1 MTPPADLLTRLI
13 VLYWR
18 GGVTQA
24 KAASLVGIRRNE
36 FVELAELRKC
46 ALIIHAAS
54 WRYFLQAFNDCF
66 PECDRRTLYRPVP
79 ASGTSR
85 KYTDGELL
93 APPNRD
99 RKTRPTK

>member
-13 VLYWR
+13 VLYWH

-24 KAASLVGIRRNE
+24 KAASLVGIRRGE

-54 WRYFLQAFNDCF
+54 WRYFLQAFNGCF
-66 PECDRRTLYRPVP
+66 PECDRRALYRPVP
-79 ASGTSR
+79 VSGTRR
-85 KYTDGELL
+85 KYTDDELL

-99 RKTRPTK
+99 RKTGPTK